1 MTMRYD
7 RAAQA
12 ERTAR
17 RDALLAA
24 MLEELGVVEEE
35 APITEPIRTVRRDDG
50 PPPSW
55 LTRD

>member
-1 MTMRYD
+1 MRYD